1 MLKNEHDD
9 LSGDINDAI
18 NDGETPQP
26 KSKKLDLLPRLA
38 AALHVLVYTM
48 ECALAGHEEAEIPIT
63 ISKDT
68 LEMAKFYLE
77 HVEGQKYMLT

>member
-1 MLKNEHDD
+1 MMPLTMEKHHHP
-9 LSGDINDAI
+9 S
-18 NDGETPQP
+18 Q
-26 KSKKLDLLPRLA
+26 KKLDLLPRLA

-48 ECALAGHEEAEIPIT
+48 ECALAGHEKAEIPIT

-77 HVEGQKYMLT
+77 HVGSQLKIYVL